1 MSTKEYFKEYR
12 RKNNPKLKEKEELA
26 QQYKK
31 RCTKCSEVKEFKDF
45 VPQKTGFMGF
55 KAQCKSCDSK
65 YDKVYQTQTNSRA
78 ERDKTSESIQYR
90 KDYIS
95 KNKDWWKKY
104 EREYRHSRRQE
115 DMFFKIKGNLS
126 SRLSDLIQN
135 RGLGQRT
142 VELLGCDKDI
152 FLKHLESQFTEGMT
166 WENYGLK
173 GWHVDHIIPI
183 SSYDLT
189 NEDEV
194 KKACHYSNLQP
205 LWWQD
210 NLEKGNKIHILE

>member
-1 MSTKEYFKEYR
+1 MPTKEYLKEYR

-26 QQYKK
+26 QQQKK
-31 RCTKCSEVKEFKDF
+31 RCTKCSEIKEFKDF
-45 VPQKTGFMGF
+45 VPQKAGFMGF
-55 KAQCKSCDSK
+55 KAQCKSCDLK
-65 YDKVYQTQTNSRA
+65 YDKKYQSQTNLRS
-78 ERDKTSESIQYR
+78 ERDKTPESIQYR

-95 KNKDWWKKY
+95 KNKDWWRKY
-104 EREYRHSRRQE
+104 EREYRYSRRQE

-135 RGLGQRT
+135 RGLGERT
-142 VELLGCDKDI
+142 VELLGCDKDT
-152 FLKHLESQFTEGMT
+152 FLNHLKSQFTEGMT

-210 NLEKGNKIHILE
+210 NLEKGNKIRTLK